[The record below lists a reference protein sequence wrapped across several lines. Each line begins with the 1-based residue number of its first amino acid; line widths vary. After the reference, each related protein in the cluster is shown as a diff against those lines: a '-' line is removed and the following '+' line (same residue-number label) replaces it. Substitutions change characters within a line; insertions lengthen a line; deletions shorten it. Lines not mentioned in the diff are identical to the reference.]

1 MSIINTKNID
11 DKYLKI
17 SLSIL
22 SMNSNFE
29 IGTAIRLFKLIIHK
43 ITSERNKNASFRIR
57 HYNDAIKILEKWDG
71 THCDDMSQMEAH
83 FKSNGK
89 KNPAKIISKLTE
101 LFETGKMVE
110 AEEAL
115 KDPKVRA
122 VINLCQVY
130 GIGPAKANELWEK
143 YEIDTVDKLKAKF
156 KIQDDIIHGKQAI
169 GLKYFDD
176 LQERIPRNEVD
187 AYNIKLK
194 SICSSISSSI
204 IMSINGSYRRG
215 LPTSGDI
222 DLMITSKTEDSS
234 KLRKLLI
241 KELTKQGI
249 IKATMASGKKKFMG
263 VVKLESEGFHKARHL
278 DIIDTS
284 PLDFP
289 FAVLYFTGS
298 GGFNS
303 KMRAEAL
310 KLGYSM
316 NEYCLSDK
324 NTKVRIDSE
333 IIQDK
338 IGKDEFESEEDIF
351 KFLDMK
357 YVKPE
362 NRNIMTL
369 SKQ

>member
-1 MSIINTKNID
+1 ME
-11 DKYLKI
+11 I
-17 SLSIL
+17 SKAV
-22 SMNSNFE
+22 
-29 IGTAIRLFKLIIHK
+29 GLFKLIIQK
-43 ITSERNKNASFRIR
+43 ITSERAKNGSFRIR

-71 THCDDMSQMEAH
+71 THYDDIKVMEQH
-83 FKSNGK
+83 FKNNGK
-89 KNPAKIISKLTE
+89 KNPAKIIAKLNE
-101 LFETGKMVE
+101 LLTTGTMAD

-122 VINLCQVY
+122 VINLGKVY

-156 KIQDDIIHGKQAI
+156 KTDSSIIHDKQAI

-176 LQERIPRNEVD
+176 LEERIPRQEMD
-187 AYNIKLK
+187 AYNSKLK
-194 SICSSISSSI
+194 EICNKVSSTI

-222 DLMITSKTEDSS
+222 DLMITSKTEDPS

-249 IKATMASGKKKFMG
+249 IQATMASGKKKFMG
-263 VVKLESEGFHKARHL
+263 VVKLVSEGYTKARHL
-278 DIIDTS
+278 DIIDTD
-284 PLDFP
+284 PTHFP

-303 KMRAEAL
+303 KMRGEAL

-324 NTKVRIDSE
+324 NTKVPISKDVIKS
-333 IIQDK
+333 K
-338 IGKDEFESEEDIF
+338 IGKESFECEEDIF
-351 KFLDMK
+351 EFLEMD
-357 YVKPE
+357 YVSPP
-362 NRNIMTL
+362 NRNTLTL

>member
-1 MSIINTKNID
+1 MSYNVEKNID
-11 DKYLKI
+11 CKYLKI
-17 SLSIL
+17 TLTLL
-22 SMNSNFE
+22 SMNSEFL
-29 IGTAIRLFKLIIHK
+29 ITTAVSSFKLIIQK
-43 ITSERNKNASFRIR
+43 ITSERQKNGSFRIR

-71 THCDDMSQMEAH
+71 VSCNSISQMETH
-83 FKSNGK
+83 FKNHGK
-89 KNPAKIISKLTE
+89 KNPAKIIGKLKE
-101 LFETGKMVE
+101 LLDTGKMEE
-110 AEEAL
+110 AEAAL
-115 KDPKVRA
+115 QDPKVRA
-122 VINLCQVY
+122 VVNLCKVY

-143 YEIDTVDKLKAKF
+143 YEIDTVDKLKTLHSTNTG
-156 KIQDDIIHGKQAI
+156 IIHDKQAI

-176 LQERIPRNEVD
+176 LQERIPRQEVD
-187 AYNIKLK
+187 AYNVRLK
-194 SICSSISSSI
+194 NICKNVSPSI

-215 LPTSGDI
+215 HITSGDI
-222 DLMITSKTEDSS
+222 DLMITSKTEDPS

-303 KMRAEAL
+303 KMRTEAL

-324 NTKVRIDSE
+324 NTKVRINSDVISN
-333 IIQDK
+333 K
-338 IGKDEFESEEDIF
+338 IGKPLFESEEDIF

-362 NRNIMTL
+362 NRNTITI